1 MSRDKTKKEIL
12 SYVNEILNKRKKDME
27 ELMAQ
32 VNANEINE

>member
-1 MSRDKTKKEIL
+1 MSRDKTKNEIL